1 MIIKGGYMNENEKQ
15 VTESPKDRFKRLAT
29 ARTNAV
35 IQKLRVLGNCANRYS
50 YEYTEEDI
58 KKIFSAIEITL
69 VEIRKRFYVL
79 KPNQFKL

>member
-1 MIIKGGYMNENEKQ
+1 MNENEKQ